1 MGIQNLLRFMRPF
14 IEPVHIKKY
23 SGKRVGIDAYSW
35 MHKGAYSCSM
45 ELCLGSQC
53 DVAKRY
59 LKYFMHHINLL
70 RHYNVIPVVVFDGGN
85 TPSKSATEDERH
97 RQVIVWCLFKDE
109 SSEFRKAVQITPSMA
124 HQLIQILRSESV
136 EFVVAPYEADAQ
148 LAYLATL
155 EADQGGITA
164 VITEDSDL
172 IAYGCKSIIFK
183 MDRFGN
189 GEEFL
194 MDRIFSAVTEG
205 LSFKHFDKEMFTGM
219 CVLAGCDFLPS
230 IPGIGTKRAY
240 SLVSKYKNLDRVL
253 SVLKLDKKYR
263 VPEDYSDSFGK
274 AIAIFHHAR
283 IYDVETKALKHL
295 KPLEQK
301 YLQYLNGDLDLLG
314 PELPSSMAAAIAEG
328 NLNPITMEAFNQT
341 PAAESCAAFD
351 HIDKNESQTS
361 SAEESCITILSD
373 LSRNQDIIGKSTIEK
388 LFTTCGSY
396 NAIDEISLDKNK
408 YMKEALA
415 LTKLIAPSRCNQE
428 VENKVEWKEIPKNN
442 PFKKRKLENQQQE
455 RQNITESASVLTNV
469 EQAGTVWSQVSQESV
484 ESKPMKKLLIDK
496 QEISK
501 KARSRNGRS
510 NAKSE
515 RN

>member
-53 DVAKRY
+53 DAAKRY

-97 RQVIVWCLFKDE
+97 RQVIVWRREANLVLANEKLKEGDVGVAVEF
-109 SSEFRKAVQITPSMA
+109 FRKAVQITPSMA

-301 YLQYLNGDLDLLG
+301 YLQYLNGDLNLLG

-361 SAEESCITILSD
+361 SAEESCITILSG
-373 LSRNQDIIGKSTIEK
+373 LSRNQDIIGKSTIEV
-388 LFTTCGSY
+388 F
-396 NAIDEISLDKNK
+396 
-408 YMKEALA
+408 
-415 LTKLIAPSRCNQE
+415 
-428 VENKVEWKEIPKNN
+428 
-442 PFKKRKLENQQQE
+442 
-455 RQNITESASVLTNV
+455 
-469 EQAGTVWSQVSQESV
+469 
-484 ESKPMKKLLIDK
+484 
-496 QEISK
+496 
-501 KARSRNGRS
+501 
-510 NAKSE
+510 
-515 RN
+515 